1 MAQFTGMAAAMEEQ
15 EAEEENE
22 ILYLCTFEGC
32 GKGFADPGSLRK
44 HAHTHGEKQFICHY
58 DGCGKVRNFF
68 FFFTTFIYSRV
79 SCFPTFLYFLLIKSC
94 ASLVLKQII

>member
-68 FFFTTFIYSRV
+68 FFSQLLFIHVFLVFQHFSTFY
-79 SCFPTFLYFLLIKSC
+79 
-94 ASLVLKQII
+94 